1 MIKAIR
7 CYVLE
12 LQSSCPEKFTRTE
25 VAAPWTEADYMWDN
39 LKYNVADPQT
49 QELRICGMKDTCGLI
64 NQKCGLLCPKSGLL
78 DLKCSLIGPKCGPLD
93 PKCCLLGP
101 QCIWTES

>member
-25 VAAPWTEADYMWDN
+25 VAALWTEADYMWDN
-39 LKYNVADPQT
+39 LKYSVVD
-49 QELRICGMKDTCGLI
+49 K
-64 NQKCGLLCPKSGLL
+64 
-78 DLKCSLIGPKCGPLD
+78 
-93 PKCCLLGP
+93 
-101 QCIWTES
+101 